1 MANNIWHPYSRLS
14 VLNQT
19 PPPIIE
25 KGSGIYLYDR
35 SGKRYMDA
43 ISSWWC
49 APLGHSHPR
58 LTSAIVQQTEKLQH
72 SILGNLSNAPAEKLS
87 DMLADSMPDKEVH
100 VMFASDGA
108 SAVEAS
114 LKVAMQ
120 YYTNR
125 GISGKDS
132 FFSLKGDYHGDTL
145 GAVSVGFV
153 PGFHEPFSSFTSDR
167 CFTVDLPD
175 YSDGAE
181 KGFAPTKEILV
192 SNADK
197 ICAAIVEPLCQGAS
211 GMRMYPPEYLKDLSE
226 ACRELDIL
234 LIVDEIAMGFGRT
247 GSYWA
252 FEQAG
257 QAGQVEIIPDIVC
270 VGKALTGGYL
280 PLSAMICRD
289 SIYQTFSDLGE
300 KDNTFYHGH
309 TFAGNPIAC
318 ACAAEAMAVYDEM
331 DVAEVSAGI
340 GSQMKEHLLPLK
352 EKQGVL
358 DARFLGSIAAI
369 ELKDMDACQSI
380 YKDLLSKGYLV
391 RPLGNVIYLMPPLI
405 IKNAELTE
413 LCKDLYLSV
422 INNI

>member
-1 MANNIWHPYSRLS
+1 MANNIWHPYSRFS
-14 VLNQT
+14 AIVKT

-25 KGSGIYLYDR
+25 KGSGIYLYDS

-49 APLGHSHPR
+49 ALLGHSHPR
-58 LTSAIVQQTEKLQH
+58 LISAINEQTRKLQH
-72 SILGNLSNAPAEKLS
+72 SILGNLSNSPAEKLS
-87 DMLADSMPDKEVH
+87 GLLADSMPDKNVH

-114 LKVAMQ
+114 LKTAMQ

-125 GISGKDS
+125 GTSGKDS

-153 PGFHEPFSSFTSDR
+153 PGFHEPFSSFAKDK
-167 CFTVDLPD
+167 CFTVDLPA
-175 YSDGAE
+175 YSDGDE
-181 KGFAPTKEILV
+181 NGFAPTREILEA
-192 SNADK
+192 NADK

-257 QAGQVEIIPDIVC
+257 ITPDIVC
-270 VGKALTGGYL
+270 VGKAITGGYL

-289 SIYQTFSDLGE
+289 SIYETFSDLGE

-318 ACAAEAMAVYDEM
+318 ACATEAMAIYDEM
-331 DVAEVSAGI
+331 GVSDVSAGI
-340 GSQMKEHLLPLK
+340 GAQMKGILSPLR
-352 EKQGVL
+352 ENQGVL
-358 DARFLGSIAAI
+358 DARFLGSIAAV
-369 ELKDMDACQSI
+369 ELKDPDACQSI

-405 IKNAELTE
+405 IEDAELSD
-413 LCKDLYLSV
+413 LCKDLFLSV
-422 INNI
+422 NKNI

>member
-1 MANNIWHPYSRLS
+1 MANYIWHPYSRLS
-14 VLNQT
+14 VLKKT
-19 PPPIIE
+19 PPPVIE
-25 KGSGIYLYDR
+25 RGDGIYLYDR
-35 SGKRYMDA
+35 SDKRYMDA

-49 APLGHSHPR
+49 TLLGHSHPR
-58 LTSAIVQQTEKLQH
+58 LTAAIVEQTGRLQH
-72 SILGNLSNAPAEKLS
+72 SILGNLSNSPAEKLS
-87 DMLADSMPDKEVH
+87 SLLAESMPDSEVH

-114 LKVAMQ
+114 LKTAMQ

-125 GISGKDS
+125 AITGKDS

-153 PGFHEPFSSFTSDR
+153 PGFHEPFSSFAR
-167 CFTVDLPD
+167 GKCFTVDLPD
-175 YSDGAE
+175 YDQT
-181 KGFAPTKEILV
+181 GFGPTREILE
-192 SNADK
+192 SNRER

-211 GMRMYPPEYLKDLSE
+211 GMKMYPPQYLKDLSE

-252 FEQAG
+252 FEQAD
-257 QAGQVEIIPDIVC
+257 IIPDIVC
-270 VGKALTGGYL
+270 AGKAITGGYL

-289 SIYQTFSDLGE
+289 EVYETFSDLGE

-309 TFAGNPIAC
+309 TFAGNPIAS
-318 ACAAEAMAVYDEM
+318 ACAVEAMTIYDEM
-331 DVAEVSAGI
+331 NVAEVSKNI
-340 GSQMKEHLLPLK
+340 GNQMEEYLSPLK
-352 EKQGVL
+352 EKKGVI

-369 ELKDMDACQSI
+369 ELKDPDTAQSI
-380 YKDLLSKGYLV
+380 YKELLSKGYLV
-391 RPLGNVIYLMPPLI
+391 RPLGNVVYLMPPLI
-405 IKNAELTE
+405 IENAELSG

-422 INNI
+422 TNNI

>member
-25 KGSGIYLYDR
+25 RGSGIYLYDR

-49 APLGHSHPR
+49 ALLGHSHPR
-58 LTSAIVQQTEKLQH
+58 LISAIVEQTEKLQH
-72 SILGNLSNAPAEKLS
+72 SILGNLSNYPAEKLS
-87 DMLADSMPDKEVH
+87 RLLAEKMPDRDVH

-114 LKVAMQ
+114 LKAAMQ

-125 GISGKDS
+125 GLQGKDS

-153 PGFHEPFSSFTSDR
+153 EGFHEPFKSFTSGR

-175 YSDGAE
+175 YNE
-181 KGFAPTKEILV
+181 NGFAPTREILEKN
-192 SNADK
+192 SER

-211 GMRMYPPEYLKDLSE
+211 GMRMYPPQYLRDLSE
-226 ACRELDIL
+226 ACKELDIL
-234 LIVDEIAMGFGRT
+234 LIVDEIAMGFGRA

-252 FEQAG
+252 FNQAG
-257 QAGQVEIIPDIVC
+257 QAGIIPDIVC

-280 PLSAMICRD
+280 PLSAMIARD

-331 DVAEVSAGI
+331 DVAEVSKGI
-340 GSQMKEHLLPLK
+340 GKQMEEILSPLK

-358 DARFLGSIAAI
+358 DARFLGSIAAV
-369 ELKDMDACQSI
+369 ELKDPDACQKI
-380 YKDLLSKGYLV
+380 YKDLLLKGYLV

-405 IKNAELTE
+405 IEDTELSD
-413 LCKDLYLSV
+413 LCKDLYLS
-422 INNI
+422 ISNNI